1 MKARVL
7 IVDDSATVRA
17 DLRGVLSAAGFDTIL
32 CENLATARKALQ
44 EQIFNLVILDML
56 LPDGEGSDLLEEL
69 RRSSRTSHLPVMMLS
84 TESAVRQRLDGLSR
98 GANDY
103 VGKPYDPA
111 YVVKR
116 ACELT
121 QMPED
126 DGVPRLVSAGRRRRV
141 LVVDSHHDFANQ
153 AAEALRKDGHD
164 IILTPTGD
172 EALKMLD
179 AQPVDCILV
188 DLESQSTGGLDMARS
203 LRSITGMVKVPLVA
217 LASRFNA
224 KLMSE
229 ALSVGVDTFF
239 SKTDS
244 FEMLRVQVR
253 TELRRRVEGDTP
265 ASSSGEHPTVSPT
278 TPRHPSGTH
287 APVHS
292 TREHAALASPAV
304 APAAP
309 KVGGGSAF
317 FDEVVARSGLSPV
330 IAPTT
335 IARACRRAGVDPQML
350 NPVSLERALPSIR
363 HTLAI
368 FLDEKEVEKCMVAF
382 NTLIRQS
389 SRSA

>member
-17 DLRGVLSAAGFDTIL
+17 DLRGVLSAAGFDTTL
-32 CENLATARKALQ
+32 CENLAAARKALQ

-164 IILTPTGD
+164 VILTPTGE

-188 DLESQSTGGLDMARS
+188 DLESQATGGLDMARS

-253 TELRRRVEGDTP
+253 TELRRRVEGETP
-265 ASSSGEHPTVSPT
+265 ASSSHEVPAVTSS
-278 TPRHPSGTH
+278 TPRPAAAHH
-287 APVHS
+287 APAP
-292 TREHAALASPAV
+292 RE
-304 APAAP
+304 PAAAP
-309 KVGGGSAF
+309 VAKPVGGGGSAF

-368 FLDEKEVEKCMVAF
+368 FLEEKEVEKCMVAF

-389 SRSA
+389 RSA

>member
-32 CENLATARKALQ
+32 CENLAAARKALQ
-44 EQIFNLVILDML
+44 EQVFNLVILDML

-188 DLESQSTGGLDMARS
+188 DLESQATGGLDMARS
-203 LRSITGMVKVPLVA
+203 LRTITGMVKVPLVA

-253 TELRRRVEGDTP
+253 TELRRRVEGETP
-265 ASSSGEHPTVSPT
+265 AASGGEPAAPVH
-278 TPRHPSGTH
+278 TPHTSRHPSGTH

-292 TREHAALASPAV
+292 AREPVSAV
-304 APAAP
+304 PAAP
-309 KVGGGSAF
+309 KTAGGSAF

-389 SRSA
+389 RSA

>member
-17 DLRGVLSAAGFDTIL
+17 DLRGVLSAAGFDTTL
-32 CENLATARKALQ
+32 CENLASARKALQ

-164 IILTPTGD
+164 IILTPTGE

-188 DLESQSTGGLDMARS
+188 DLERSATGGLDMARS
-203 LRSITGMVKVPLVA
+203 LRTITGMVKVPLVA

-253 TELRRRVEGDTP
+253 TELRRRVEGETP
-265 ASSSGEHPTVSPT
+265 ASSSGEHPTVQPT
-278 TPRHPSGTH
+278 SPRHPSGAHPTVA
-287 APVHS
+287 AP
-292 TREHAALASPAV
+292 REPA

-309 KVGGGSAF
+309 AVPKMGGSAF

-368 FLDEKEVEKCMVAF
+368 FLEEKEVEKCMVAF

-389 SRSA
+389 RSA

>member
-32 CENLATARKALQ
+32 CENLAAARKALQ

-164 IILTPTGD
+164 VILTPTGE

-188 DLESQSTGGLDMARS
+188 DLESQATGGLNMARD

-217 LASRFNA
+217 LAGRFNA

-253 TELRRRVEGDTP
+253 TELRRRVEGETP
-265 ASSSGEHPTVSPT
+265 AAGGGEHAAPAHTPH

-292 TREHAALASPAV
+292 AREPAPAV
-304 APAAP
+304 PAAP
-309 KVGGGSAF
+309 KTAGGSAF

-389 SRSA
+389 RSA

>member
-32 CENLATARKALQ
+32 CENLAAARKALQ

-164 IILTPTGD
+164 VILTPTGD
-172 EALKMLD
+172 EALRMLD

-188 DLESQSTGGLDMARS
+188 DLESQATGGLDMARS
-203 LRSITGMVKVPLVA
+203 LRGITGMVKVPLVA
-217 LASRFNA
+217 LAGRFNA

-253 TELRRRVEGDTP
+253 TELRRRVEGETP
-265 ASSSGEHPTVSPT
+265 AASGGEHAAPAHTPPT
-278 TPRHPSGTH
+278 TSRHPSGTH
-287 APVHS
+287 PTVHS
-292 TREHAALASPAV
+292 AREHAGAAT

-309 KVGGGSAF
+309 KTAGGSAF

-389 SRSA
+389 RSA